1 MPRAKKKTTGL
12 GQSLIRHRFN
22 RPQGYENTLEAR
34 QADPGYDDFAARPP
48 GLESVIERN
57 DLDELMAMADL
68 AGRDFAAE
76 RGASQVVIKNEEGG
90 PSARELEQQRLA
102 EEELN
107 RASLKIPRRPP
118 WHADM
123 SVDELERNERA
134 AFLEWRRGLARLE
147 ENEKL
152 VITPFE
158 KNLDIWRQLWR
169 VVERSD
175 LVSRDSVVGASPIVV
190 FRQNFGCSD
199 CESGE
204 SASEADHY
212 QGWHFAIDLQAS
224 SLRRLWV
231 AVVGGVAAKGLGLGH
246 MCKTRC

>member
-1 MPRAKKKTTGL
+1 MWKNLESTASQAKMPRAKKKSTGL

-22 RPQGYENTLEAR
+22 RATGFDTTLEAR
-34 QADPGYDDFAARPP
+34 QADPGYDDFAESRPP

-76 RGASQVVIKNEEGG
+76 RTNVTVVIKNEEGG

-118 WHADM
+118 WHAEM
-123 SVDELERNERA
+123 PVEVLEKNERA

-175 LVSRDSVVGASPIVV
+175 LV
-190 FRQNFGCSD
+190 RQQLALF
-199 CESGE
+199 
-204 SASEADHY
+204 
-212 QGWHFAIDLQAS
+212 
-224 SLRRLWV
+224 
-231 AVVGGVAAKGLGLGH
+231 
-246 MCKTRC
+246 